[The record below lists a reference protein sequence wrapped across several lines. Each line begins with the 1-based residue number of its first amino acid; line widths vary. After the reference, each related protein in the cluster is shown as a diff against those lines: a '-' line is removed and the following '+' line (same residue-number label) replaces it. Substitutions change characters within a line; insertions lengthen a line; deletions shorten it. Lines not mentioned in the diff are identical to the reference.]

1 MTCAIG
7 ATRAEKAHVSPFR
20 LDEPSPPCWGRFFM
34 EIPARCLAFLCVLF
48 LTACGSSDASLREES
63 GEAAPKSRFPLAGVS
78 VDDLYF
84 EAVRLHSRGLLSR
97 EKMDALQRS
106 LDQMDDKAGGDEQE
120 RLDLYH
126 SLLTAFLRRNLQELR
141 AGEYAAQL
149 EAEEEG
155 RGYARRLNEAGVRE
169 AERYAENTVL
179 IAGVLGVPT
188 SQEEMVLMVAV
199 PVGGYIVVRVAG
211 VAFKR
216 VPLLLRHM
224 RSADDLVDEARRLGV
239 RPNYV
244 ATREEMRALAGEVA
258 ARVAD
263 APPAHVGAAKGPK
276 GQGKLNVWNPSN
288 RKDNCTACV
297 SAVIHN
303 SLKGFFEHTADDI
316 ERVFEYTGRERGLT
330 AEDSLKVIEKSTG
343 LLANRKPVSMTG
355 SRAVVGHYAVMT
367 RWEQGQYNHVVYG
380 RVTPTGRVVIFDPQR
395 MKKMDYDELLRD
407 YGRSA
412 PYLLEA
418 P

>member
-1 MTCAIG
+1 
-7 ATRAEKAHVSPFR
+7 
-20 LDEPSPPCWGRFFM
+20 
-34 EIPARCLAFLCVLF
+34 
-48 LTACGSSDASLREES
+48 
-63 GEAAPKSRFPLAGVS
+63 
-78 VDDLYF
+78 
-84 EAVRLHSRGLLSR
+84 
-97 EKMDALQRS
+97 MDALQRA
-106 LDQMDDKAGGDEQE
+106 LDQMDAKAGGDEQE
-120 RLDLYH
+120 RMGLYH

-141 AGEYAAQL
+141 AGEYAALL
-149 EAEEEG
+149 EAEEES
-155 RGYARRLNEAGVRE
+155 RGYARRLNQAGVRE
-169 AERYAENTVL
+169 AERYAEHTVL

-239 RPNYV
+239 RPSYV
-244 ATREEMRALAGEVA
+244 ATREEMRALAGDVA

-263 APPAHVGAAKGPK
+263 APPAHVGASKGPA
-276 GQGKLNVWNPSN
+276 GGGKINVWNPSN

-297 SAVIHN
+297 AAVIHN
-303 SLKGFFEHTADDI
+303 SLKGLFEHSADDI

-330 AEDSLKVIEKSTG
+330 VEASLRTIEKVTG
-343 LLANRKPVSMTG
+343 LRANRKPVSMTD

-367 RWEQGQYNHVVYG
+367 RWDKGQYNHVVYG
-380 RVTPTGRVVIFDPQR
+380 RVTLTGRVVIFDPQS
-395 MKKMDYDELLRD
+395 MKKMNYDELLRE

>member
-1 MTCAIG
+1 MAPPGEHFSCA
-7 ATRAEKAHVSPFR
+7 
-20 LDEPSPPCWGRFFM
+20 
-34 EIPARCLAFLCVLF
+34 
-48 LTACGSSDASLREES
+48 ES
-63 GEAAPKSRFPLAGVS
+63 S

-84 EAVRLHSRGLLSR
+84 EAVQLHSRGLLSQ

-106 LDQMDDKAGGDEQE
+106 LDQMDDKAAGDEQE
-120 RLDLYH
+120 RLALYH

-141 AGEYAAQL
+141 AGEYAPLL

-155 RGYARRLNEAGVRE
+155 RGYARRLNEAGVDE
-169 AERYAENTVL
+169 AERYAEHTVL

-263 APPAHVGAAKGPK
+263 APAAHVGASKGPRGK
-276 GQGKLNVWNPSN
+276 GKLNVWNPSDRN
-288 RKDNCTACV
+288 DNCTACV
-297 SAVIHN
+297 AAVIHN
-303 SLKGFFEHTADDI
+303 SLKGLFEHSADDI
-316 ERVFEYTGRERGLT
+316 ERVFEYTGRERNLNVE
-330 AEDSLKVIEKSTG
+330 ASLRAIEKATG
-343 LLANRKPVSMTG
+343 LRASSKPVSMLRTD
-355 SRAVVGHYAVMT
+355 AVVGHYAVMT
-367 RWEQGQYNHVVYG
+367 RWNGAEYAHVVYG
-380 RVTPTGRVVIFDPQR
+380 RVTPTGRVIIFDPQD
-395 MKKMDYDELLRD
+395 MTKMDYQQMQKK
-407 YGRSA
+407 YGSKAA
-412 PYLLEA
+412 PFLMEK